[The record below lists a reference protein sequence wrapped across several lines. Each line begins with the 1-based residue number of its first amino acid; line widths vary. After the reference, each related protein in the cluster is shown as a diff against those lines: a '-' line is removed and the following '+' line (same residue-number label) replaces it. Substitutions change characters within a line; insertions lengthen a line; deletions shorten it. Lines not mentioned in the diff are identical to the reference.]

1 MQSVRIWLPPVA
13 CCMAI
18 QGFWLG
24 TLRFLSPQAIPADLQ
39 DLHRFGGKTAPT
51 LNSSLVKPRV

>member
-1 MQSVRIWLPPVA
+1 MQSVLIWLPPVA

-18 QGFWLG
+18 QVFWLG
-24 TLRFLSPQAIPADLQ
+24 TLRILNPQNTPADLR

-51 LNSSLVKPRV
+51 LNSSAMKPRV